1 MKNLKTILATF
12 FLCFL
17 VAQVFA
23 QGNSQNNNGTASVA
37 TMEVFENELGMGE
50 INLKISG
57 NLATEVGAV
66 LVKIEGAAIPG
77 GTYTALIDKSRYIE
91 PEPFFVHTFPLLP
104 STGNQPDH
112 VTVSVELKDREL
124 KELERSGK
132 LPARDR
138 IIERRR
144 RGQ

>member
-1 MKNLKTILATF
+1 MKNLKTIFAMFL
-12 FLCFL
+12 LCFL
-17 VAQVFA
+17 VAQVNA
-23 QGNSQNNNGTASVA
+23 QGNSQNNNGNAVVSQ
-37 TMEVFENELGMGE
+37 MEVFENELGMGE

-57 NLATEVGAV
+57 NEATEVGAV
-66 LVKIEGAAIPG
+66 IVKIEGAAIPG
-77 GTYTALIDKSRYIE
+77 GTYTALIDNSRYFD

-112 VTVSVELKDREL
+112 VTVNVELRNREL
-124 KELERSGK
+124 KELERWNG

-138 IIERRR
+138 IVARRR

>member
-23 QGNSQNNNGTASVA
+23 QGNSQNNNGTASIA
-37 TMEVFENELGMGE
+37 TLEVFENELGMGE

-77 GTYTALIDKSRYIE
+77 GTYTALIDNSRYFD